1 LDVNTVVTIE
11 YFAAEVSDCDFNN
24 NALYVALGNEY
35 YNSGSLSIEGSAEY
49 DCDFADTSPVT
60 FASRS
65 TLPTDFTAL
74 NGAVDDIIIA
84 ERIIEQTD
92 RQPLI
97 EQIQEYSDS
106 DMDALRE
113 VFQDI
118 TWFNIDLWNGHCSVG
133 YMDYLS
139 NIGAAYVSTAA
150 NCDNDHTENTISV
163 YHIDDYQ

>member
-1 LDVNTVVTIE
+1 
-11 YFAAEVSDCDFNN
+11 
-24 NALYVALGNEY
+24 VALGNEY